1 MRPSQTDQPLFS
13 VGFAVILSRKHR
25 PIKRFHAAGQIHVV
39 LAQVLSALV
48 GVVAHALL
56 LYMHYFCFASAGPA
70 ILVSVAIET
79 LLALGYI
86 WILATERKVAG
97 GG

>member
-1 MRPSQTDQPLFS
+1 
-13 VGFAVILSRKHR
+13 
-25 PIKRFHAAGQIHVV
+25 
-39 LAQVLSALV
+39 
-48 GVVAHALL
+48 
-56 LYMHYFCFASAGPA
+56 MHYFCFASAGPA